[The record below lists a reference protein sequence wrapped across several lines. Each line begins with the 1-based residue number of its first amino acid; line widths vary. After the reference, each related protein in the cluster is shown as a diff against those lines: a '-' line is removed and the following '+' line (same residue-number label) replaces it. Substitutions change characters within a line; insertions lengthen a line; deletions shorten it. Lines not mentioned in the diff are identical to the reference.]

1 MTPAYSI
8 FESNDKSIFD
18 KKMKKNNFYKNI
30 TIYEEESEVF
40 NNGVEII
47 IDEIDYTDYDY
58 FNDLMWDLLSRYS
71 LYPPINT
78 PSLNTI
84 GKYM

>member
-1 MTPAYSI
+1 
-8 FESNDKSIFD
+8 
-18 KKMKKNNFYKNI
+18 MKKNNFYKNI
-30 TIYEEESEVF
+30 TIYEEESEVL
-40 NNGVEII
+40 NNGFEII

>member
-30 TIYEEESEVF
+30 TIYKEESEVL
-40 NNGVEII
+40 NNGFEII

-58 FNDLMWDLLSRYS
+58 FNDLM
-71 LYPPINT
+71 
-78 PSLNTI
+78 
-84 GKYM
+84 

>member
-30 TIYEEESEVF
+30 TIYKEESEVL
-40 NNGVEII
+40 NNGFEII

-58 FNDLMWDLLSRYS
+58 LLDLM
-71 LYPPINT
+71 
-78 PSLNTI
+78 
-84 GKYM
+84 

>member
-1 MTPAYSI
+1 MTPTYSI

-58 FNDLMWDLLSRYS
+58 LLDLM
-71 LYPPINT
+71 
-78 PSLNTI
+78 
-84 GKYM
+84 

>member
-1 MTPAYSI
+1 MTPTYSI

-30 TIYEEESEVF
+30 TIYKEESEVL
-40 NNGVEII
+40 NNGFEII

-58 FNDLMWDLLSRYS
+58 FNDLM
-71 LYPPINT
+71 
-78 PSLNTI
+78 
-84 GKYM
+84 